1 MYADRIEIVSVGGLI
16 TGFHLDDVIT
26 GLTIC
31 RNSKLA
37 NVFYRLSLIEA
48 YGTGLKI
55 ILTAYYPISANQLFQ
70 VTEKVFKVTLPRRTG
85 RVFQPQHSSAA
96 HLTAEEMI
104 LEFLLTK
111 EMIARADVEQMV
123 GISSATAA
131 RILRKMVQSGMLNK
145 TRDGRNT
152 KYRLV
157 KA

>member
-1 MYADRIEIVSVGGLI
+1 
-16 TGFHLDDVIT
+16 
-26 GLTIC
+26 
-31 RNSKLA
+31 
-37 NVFYRLSLIEA
+37 
-48 YGTGLKI
+48 
-55 ILTAYYPISANQLFQ
+55 
-70 VTEKVFKVTLPRRTG
+70 
-85 RVFQPQHSSAA
+85 
-96 HLTAEEMI
+96 MI